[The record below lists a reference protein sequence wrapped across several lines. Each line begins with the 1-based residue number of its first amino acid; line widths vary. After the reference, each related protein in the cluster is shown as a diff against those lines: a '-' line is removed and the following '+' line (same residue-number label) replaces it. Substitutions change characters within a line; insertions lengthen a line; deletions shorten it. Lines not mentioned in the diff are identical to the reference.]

1 MAQRVALNART
12 IAENTENGP
21 IMGPGKA
28 VAKPTRRGLQALN
41 TNTQTTFG
49 GVRPA
54 NNQNNDPRMNK
65 KVVSKK
71 RIPLNVVDEN
81 AGVQASSK
89 SAVAG
94 DLKSKWVVGS
104 KIPLPL
110 TRAESMK
117 DIGFS
122 SLALPV
128 SVEDIDAADANNVF
142 LSPEYVND
150 IYAYLRQ
157 LEKSQALRAN
167 FLSIQREMT
176 PKMRSVLVDW
186 LINVHHQFKLLPE
199 TLYMGIAIMDRF
211 FQCESV
217 TKDKIQLVG
226 VTAFFIAS
234 KFEEIYPPDLI
245 DFVSICDQLYSKREI
260 IKMEMIVLRTLKFE
274 LGRPLPLHFLRRNSK
289 AAHADPKI
297 HTMAKYLMEI
307 TLLDHECSHWDPSL
321 LAAVS
326 LYVTLKVLGEGTGS
340 KWNETIAHYSNYSES
355 QLLPHAAHLCK
366 LIRKSENSKYQNCR
380 KKYSS
385 PKLYQ
390 ISKSTELASMVIDE
404 LAAST

>member
-1 MAQRVALNART
+1 
-12 IAENTENGP
+12 
-21 IMGPGKA
+21 MGPGKA
-28 VAKPTRRGLQALN
+28 LQRNGPGEANVARRALLAHNPN
-41 TNTQTTFG
+41 TTQTACG
-49 GVRPA
+49 GKVA
-54 NNQNNDPRMNK
+54 NNLNNDGRVIRKGVLKP
-65 KVVSKK
+65 

-81 AGVQASSK
+81 AGVQPFAK
-89 SAVAG
+89 NAVAG
-94 DLKSKWVVGS
+94 DLKAKKAAGS
-104 KIPLPL
+104 RIPLPL
-110 TRAESMK
+110 TRSNSLKAT
-117 DIGFS
+117 GFS

-157 LEKSQALRAN
+157 LEKSQALSAD
-167 FLSIQREMT
+167 FLSVQREMT

-199 TLYMGIAIMDRF
+199 TLYMGIAVMDRF

-234 KFEEIYPPDLI
+234 KFEEIYPPDLL

-297 HTMAKYLMEI
+297 HTMAKYLMEL

-326 LYVTLKVLGEGTGS
+326 LYVTLKVVGEGTGS
-340 KWNETIAHYSNYSES
+340 KWNDTIAHYSNYSES
-355 QLLPHAAHLCK
+355 QLLPYAAHMCK
-366 LIRKSENSKYQNCR
+366 LIRKAEKSKYQNCR

-385 PKLYQ
+385 PRLYE
-390 ISKSTELASMVIDE
+390 ISKSTELASTVIDD
-404 LAAST
+404 LAASV